1 MTTPQERSTR
11 GDGALEDFLGR
22 RRSRLADGLI
32 PAQWRTGRVLD
43 IGCGVHPQFLLH
55 TEFGEKHAL
64 DKLTTPEYGG
74 RYREEKIALIH
85 CDIETETRR
94 PYDDDCFD
102 VVTMLAVVEH
112 LRLMRLIPI
121 MMEVH
126 RILKPGRKY
135 ILTTPPLWT
144 RLLLRLM
151 ARLGLVS
158 PEEIRE
164 HKYAYSSAIIRSAL
178 QEAGF
183 PEGNIRV
190 GYFELGMNM
199 WASAAK

>member
-1 MTTPQERSTR
+1 M
-11 GDGALEDFLGR
+11 EDFLGR
-22 RRSRLADGLI
+22 RRSRLADSLI

-55 TEFGEKHAL
+55 TDFAEKHAL
-64 DKLTTPEYGG
+64 DKLTTPEYGE

-85 CDIETETRR
+85 CDIETQGRL
-94 PYDDDCFD
+94 PYDDDYFD

-112 LRLMRLIPI
+112 LRLMTLIPI
-121 MMEVH
+121 MMEVR

-135 ILTTPPLWT
+135 ILTTPPPWT
-144 RLLLRLM
+144 RRLLRVM

-164 HKYAYSSAIIRSAL
+164 HKYAYSSPIMRAAL

-183 PEGNIRV
+183 RDDKIRV

-199 WASAAK
+199 WASAIK